1 MSEHARISCGRL
13 RAAWRAFATE
23 GADELSNADGAMP
36 ARPAVPPVFFIA
48 VALWTTLLACA
59 GHMPSNVPDVGM
71 AALALMFGALAVTAT
86 LSVFR
91 RKTAG
96 PRAGRTIGKF
106 LAAGLA
112 LGIALSC
119 ACELSLRSEERALCA
134 DPAGPH
140 AFTALADASQSE
152 FGSSCLVRM
161 DLSTGQTARVR
172 ILLDSRERLLCG
184 ERFLASTVVHATD
197 ENIAVRYRAQ
207 GVVATLSAYTDPER
221 LTPQDPLGTL
231 VRARH
236 ACIALFDQFEGPGA
250 ALCQA
255 VLFGERNGL
264 TADAQ
269 EFYEDAKTT
278 GLAHLVAVSGSHL
291 VIIVGMVE
299 MLLRTVRVPRGLR
312 IVLAALFMGIYVVMT
327 GIAVSAVRAAIMGIV
342 GLLTPLARRRGG
354 GLSGVS
360 VCAIA
365 MLAADPTSATSLS
378 LQLSALSTVGI
389 VAFMPLAASWIAHAA
404 PIVPRCVRD
413 VVSMTC
419 AATFVTLPLTAP
431 VFAQI
436 PLVSLL
442 ANVLA
447 APFFTALCL
456 LGLAAS
462 FVACALPGTAATV
475 LTPVVLLADAFT
487 ALTTL
492 LAGLPF
498 AAVPF
503 SGDALLCAGAGA
515 IAALLA
521 WLTWPRATPARARV
535 ALACTSLISI
545 MMLVSPFL
553 PLPAPLPTSASE
565 IRALDVGQGDALLVR
580 SERSALLV
588 DTGMDDTAL
597 LKSLAELGVRRL
609 DAVLV
614 THPDADH
621 CGSLGALR
629 GAVEVGRV
637 LVAQDGLTCTCA
649 NCTDLRRIAERV
661 SPGTLEGVAP
671 RDAIEVGAF
680 TARVVGPDEYQD
692 EGGNDDS
699 VCLVVEYTPR
709 ESKDAGTAWTAL
721 LCGDAEAEQLE
732 TYLKDGRI
740 GNIDLLK
747 VPHHGAKAGLTEDVV
762 SALAPDIAVVSVG
775 ADNSYGHPAP
785 EIVDMLEAA
794 GASILRT
801 DQQGAIS
808 VRFEADRL
816 AVATDR

>member
-1 MSEHARISCGRL
+1 
-13 RAAWRAFATE
+13 
-23 GADELSNADGAMP
+23 MP
-36 ARPAVPPVFFIA
+36 A
-48 VALWTTLLACA
+48 
-59 GHMPSNVPDVGM
+59 
-71 AALALMFGALAVTAT
+71 
-86 LSVFR
+86 
-91 RKTAG
+91 
-96 PRAGRTIGKF
+96 
-106 LAAGLA
+106 
-112 LGIALSC
+112 
-119 ACELSLRSEERALCA
+119 LRSLISSKDRGQHSAR
-134 DPAGPH
+134 
-140 AFTALADASQSE
+140 QSSLE
-152 FGSSCLVRM
+152 S
-161 DLSTGQTARVR
+161 
-172 ILLDSRERLLCG
+172 
-184 ERFLASTVVHATD
+184 
-197 ENIAVRYRAQ
+197 AV
-207 GVVATLSAYTDPER
+207 GLP
-221 LTPQDPLGTL
+221 
-231 VRARH
+231 
-236 ACIALFDQFEGPGA
+236 
-250 ALCQA
+250 
-255 VLFGERNGL
+255 RN
-264 TADAQ
+264 AQ

-312 IVLAALFMGIYVVMT
+312 IVLATVFMGIYVVMT
-327 GIAVSAVRAAIMGIV
+327 GIAVSAVRAAIMGV
-342 GLLTPLARRRGG
+342 VASLRPLRAGAAEDYRAF
-354 GLSGVS
+354 S

-365 MLAADPTSATSLS
+365 MLTADPTSATSLP

-503 SGDALLCAGAGA
+503 SGNALLCAGAGA

-521 WLTWPRATPARARV
+521 WLTWPRATPARARF
-535 ALACTSLISI
+535 ALVCASLMSI
-545 MMLVSPFL
+545 AMLASPFL
-553 PLPAPLPTSASE
+553 PLPVPLATSASE

-597 LKSLAELGVRRL
+597 LKGLAELGVRKL

-621 CGSLGALR
+621 CGSLEALR

-637 LVAQDGLTCTCA
+637 LVAQDGLTCTCE
-649 NCTDLRRIAERV
+649 NCTGLRRAAERV
-661 SPGTLEGVAP
+661 SPGTLEGVSP
-671 RDAIEVGAF
+671 GDVIEIGAF

-699 VCLVVEYTPR
+699 VCLVVEYAPR
-709 ESKDAGTAWTAL
+709 EAKGENGAWTAL

-732 TYLKDGRI
+732 TYLK
-740 GNIDLLK
+740 K
-747 VPHHGAKAGLTEDVV
+747 
-762 SALAPDIAVVSVG
+762 
-775 ADNSYGHPAP
+775 
-785 EIVDMLEAA
+785 
-794 GASILRT
+794 GAS
-801 DQQGAIS
+801 
-808 VRFEADRL
+808 
-816 AVATDR
+816 ATSTC